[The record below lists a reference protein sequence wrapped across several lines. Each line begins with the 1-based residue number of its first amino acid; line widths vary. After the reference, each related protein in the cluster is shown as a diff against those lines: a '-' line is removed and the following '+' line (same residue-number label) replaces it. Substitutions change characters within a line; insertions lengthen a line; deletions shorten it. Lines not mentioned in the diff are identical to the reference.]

1 MDDHFNKT
9 HLENCGF
16 QLPCTDETS
25 VLDLGYDTYT
35 DNLGHAPAKIARG
48 FLSLG
53 VHLESLDLNENNAF
67 SPSPVNCA
75 TLTRNDPSRMPS
87 RWVLTSC
94 WSRKKNVDR
103 AKPLSTS
110 LFY

>member
-35 DNLGHAPAKIARG
+35 DNLGQNYTRLPFPGCAPRVPGSERKQCIFSIACKLCNTYEKRSFADAIQMDTYLMLEPQEKCG
-48 FLSLG
+48 QRKPP
-53 VHLESLDLNENNAF
+53 VHIS
-67 SPSPVNCA
+67 
-75 TLTRNDPSRMPS
+75 
-87 RWVLTSC
+87 
-94 WSRKKNVDR
+94 
-103 AKPLSTS
+103 
-110 LFY
+110 FY